1 VDKIDTTHL
10 SELLTLLSS
19 HGVRSFR
26 AGDLHVELGGPA
38 RIEAPPAVEVDEP
51 SVGDMLY
58 EMTGVRVS
66 RQES

>member
-1 VDKIDTTHL
+1 MDKIDTTHL

-19 HGVRSFR
+19 HGVRTFKS
-26 AGDLHVELGGPA
+26 GDLAVQFGAPA

-58 EMTGVRVS
+58 ELTGVRPS
-66 RQES
+66 TEA